1 MSGKSVMNG
10 MMEINGLSKSYNNTT
25 VLDIDHL
32 AIQTGRFYAI
42 VGENG
47 AGKTTLFRILAGLT
61 PPTGG
66 TVTLSDNNGSLGVM
80 IERPAV
86 ELNMTAKENLLWA
99 SKLYGE
105 DKCEKIDEIL
115 EMVNLSTGKKKVKA
129 FSLGMKQRLGIAMSL
144 IHDPDLMILD
154 EPMNGLDP
162 TGMVELRNILLNINK
177 CGTTIILSSHM
188 LEEVYKMATDYIFIK
203 NGKIVKNISMSEM
216 EDLETFE
223 HIIRTTDN
231 ERTLGVLQND
241 FNCNTRIRDNEIMF
255 DMQEENIRLL
265 SKKLSEE
272 DIYILGLYKKSFNI
286 EEYYMDIMKDH

>member
-1 MSGKSVMNG
+1 
-10 MMEINGLSKSYNNTT
+10 MEINGLSKSYNGTT

-32 AIQTGRFYAI
+32 SIKTGRFYAI

-66 TVTLSDNNGSLGVM
+66 TVTFSENNESIGVM

-144 IHDPDLMILD
+144 IHNPDLMILD

-162 TGMVELRNILLNINK
+162 TGMIELRNILLNINK
-177 CGTTIILSSHM
+177 NGTTIILSSHM

-203 NGKIVKNISMSEM
+203 IGKIVNSISMSEM
-216 EDLETFE
+216 EDLESFE
-223 HIIRTTDN
+223 HIIKTTDN
-231 ERTLGVLQND
+231 ARTLHILQND
-241 FNCNTRIRDNEIMF
+241 LGCETRIRNDEIMF
-255 DMQEENIRLL
+255 DIQEESIQVL
-265 SKKLSEE
+265 SKKLSDE
-272 DIYILGLYKKSFNI
+272 DIYILCLYKKNFNI
-286 EEYYMDIMKDH
+286 EEYYIDIMKDRAETIIQK